1 MNKLL
6 TALLAVTLVGC
17 ASQPYR
23 PPLDIS
29 TIPND
34 CANKNSII
42 AWLDQQAAIPQQALE
57 SKEDYARSRGQI
69 RSRIWSLRYHCQPV

>member
-6 TALLAVTLVGC
+6 AVLLTVAVVGC

-23 PPLDIS
+23 PPLDVS

-34 CANKNSII
+34 CGSKNSII
-42 AWLDQQAAIPQQALE
+42 TWLDRQAAIPQQYLE
-57 SKEDYARSRGQI
+57 SKEDYERSRGQI

>member
-6 TALLAVTLVGC
+6 AVLLTVAVVGC
-17 ASQPYR
+17 ASQLYR
-23 PPLDIS
+23 APLDVA

-34 CANKNSII
+34 CANKNTII
-42 AWLDQQAAIPQQALE
+42 AWLDQQAAIPQQTLE
-57 SKEDYARSRGQI
+57 SKEDYVRSRGQI

>member
-6 TALLAVTLVGC
+6 TVLLTVAVVGC

-34 CANKNSII
+34 CGNRNSII
-42 AWLDQQAAIPQQALE
+42 AWLQRQAAIPQQTME
-57 SKEDYARSRGQI
+57 SNEDYTRSRGQI

>member
-57 SKEDYARSRGQI
+57 SKEDYARSRGQN
-69 RSRIWSLRYHCQPV
+69 RSRIWSLRYTCQPV

>member
-6 TALLAVTLVGC
+6 IALLAVTLVGC

-23 PPLDIS
+23 APLDVS

-34 CANKNSII
+34 CANKNNII
-42 AWLDQQAAIPQQALE
+42 AWLDQQAAIPRQTLE
-57 SKEDYARSRGQI
+57 SKEDYERSRGQI
-69 RSRIWSLRYHCQPV
+69 RSRIWSLRYTCQPV

>member
-6 TALLAVTLVGC
+6 IGLLITSVVGC

-34 CANKNSII
+34 CGNRNSIT
-42 AWLDQQAAIPQQALE
+42 AWLERQAAIPQQPME
-57 SKEDYARSRGQI
+57 SNEDYTRSRGQI

>member
-23 PPLDIS
+23 PPLDVNA
-29 TIPND
+29 IPND
-34 CANKNSII
+34 CGNKNSLIS
-42 AWLDQQAAIPQQALE
+42 WLERQAAIPLQPME
-57 SKEDYARSRGQI
+57 SKEDYVRSRGQI
-69 RSRIWSLRYHCQPV
+69 RSRIWSLRYTCQPV

>member
-6 TALLAVTLVGC
+6 TVLLTVTVVGC

-42 AWLDQQAAIPQQALE
+42 AWLEQQAAIPQQALE
-57 SKEDYARSRGQI
+57 SKEDYVRSRGQI
-69 RSRIWSLRYHCQPV
+69 RSRIWSLRYTCQPV

>member
-6 TALLAVTLVGC
+6 AVLLTVAVVGC

-34 CANKNSII
+34 CANKNSLIT
-42 AWLDQQAAIPQQALE
+42 WLDRQATTTQQYLE
-57 SKEDYARSRGQI
+57 SKEDYERSRGQI

>member
-6 TALLAVTLVGC
+6 TALLTVAVVGC

-29 TIPND
+29 TIPHD
-34 CANKNSII
+34 CGDRNSII
-42 AWLDQQAAIPQQALE
+42 AWLERQAAIPPQPME
-57 SKEDYARSRGQI
+57 SNEDYTRSRGQI

>member
-6 TALLAVTLVGC
+6 IALLATTMVGC

-23 PPLDIS
+23 PPLDVS

-34 CANKNSII
+34 CGNKNSII
-42 AWLDQQAAIPQQALE
+42 TWLDRQAAIPQQYLE
-57 SKEDYARSRGQI
+57 SKEVYERSRGQI

>member
-6 TALLAVTLVGC
+6 IGLLAVILVGC

-23 PPLDIS
+23 PPLDVS

-34 CANKNSII
+34 CGNKNSLIS
-42 AWLDQQAAIPQQALE
+42 WLDRQAAVPQQPME
-57 SKEDYARSRGQI
+57 SKEDYAISRGQI
-69 RSRIWSLRYHCQPV
+69 RSRIWSLRYTCQPV

>member
-34 CANKNSII
+34 CGNKNSLIS
-42 AWLDQQAAIPQQALE
+42 WLERQAAIPQQTLE

-69 RSRIWSLRYHCQPV
+69 RSRVWSLRYTCQPV

>member
-23 PPLDIS
+23 PPLDVG

-57 SKEDYARSRGQI
+57 SKEDYVRSRGQI
-69 RSRIWSLRYHCQPV
+69 RSRIWSLRYTCQPV

>member
-6 TALLAVTLVGC
+6 IALLAMTLVGC

-23 PPLDIS
+23 PPLDVS

-34 CANKNSII
+34 CGNKNSLI
-42 AWLDQQAAIPQQALE
+42 AWLERQAAIPPQPME
-57 SKEDYARSRGQI
+57 SKEDYAISRGQI
-69 RSRIWSLRYHCQPV
+69 RSRIWSLRYTCQPV

>member
-34 CANKNSII
+34 CANKNSLIT
-42 AWLDQQAAIPQQALE
+42 WLDRQASIPQQALE

-69 RSRIWSLRYHCQPV
+69 RSRIWSLRYYCQPV

>member
-6 TALLAVTLVGC
+6 IALLATTLVGC

-23 PPLDIS
+23 PPLDVG

-34 CANKNSII
+34 CGNKNSLIS
-42 AWLDQQAAIPQQALE
+42 WLERQAAIPPQPME

-69 RSRIWSLRYHCQPV
+69 RSRIWSLRYTCQPV

>member
-6 TALLAVTLVGC
+6 IVLLTSAMVGC

-23 PPLDIS
+23 PPLDVN

-34 CANKNSII
+34 CGNKTSLIS
-42 AWLDQQAAIPQQALE
+42 WLDRQAAVPQQPME

-69 RSRIWSLRYHCQPV
+69 RSRIWSLRYTCQPV